1 MSTQTL
7 SIVLVDLVG
16 TTRKITNTDTL
27 KAAQYIEDAMRP
39 IKQSIAEHGGN
50 FVKFTGDGCLATF
63 KSARQ
68 SLICADA
75 IRDHFIRQKYTPG
88 GLPVDGVRIVV
99 NTSDVVCEDD
109 GDVVGDGVIVCSR
122 LEKSVPANQVWVTAA
137 TREVAGLND
146 FVFQPIGEIQLR
158 GRNLPVN
165 VYSLENTELSYIEN
179 GVSLL
184 VTDLHHY
191 KRTGETLSPSALNDY
206 LTRWADMH
214 RRAIFGLRGQV
225 RQFVADLVLLTFN
238 TPEDAYQAA
247 HKLRLLT
254 KTHNLSTKDERLHYH
269 FKAAIGTGDLI
280 LSPTGVIGR
289 LVNTTFDLLNNTP
302 RGGLRLDAES
312 YRNLRSAK
320 STFHPIKLNDTEAS
334 EAVYELKDENS

>member
-7 SIVLVDLVG
+7 SILLVDLVG
-16 TTRKITNTDTL
+16 TTRKVTNTDTL

-39 IKQSIAEHGGN
+39 IREAITEHEGT

-63 KSARQ
+63 TSARQ
-68 SLICADA
+68 ALICADA

-109 GDVVGDGVIVCSR
+109 GDIVGDGIIVCAR

-137 TREVAGLND
+137 TREVAGVSD

-158 GRNLPVN
+158 GRTVPIN
-165 VYSLENTELSYIEN
+165 VYSLENTELSYVEN

-184 VTDLHHY
+184 VTDLHRY
-191 KRTGETLSPSALNDY
+191 KHIGENFSPSALNDY
-206 LTRWADMH
+206 LMRWADLH
-214 RRAIFGLRGQV
+214 RRAIVGLRGQV
-225 RQFVADLVLLTFN
+225 RQFVADLALLTFN

-247 HKLRLLT
+247 NKLRLLT
-254 KTHNLSTKDERLHYH
+254 KTHNLNLNDEMHGYH

-280 LSPTGVIGR
+280 LSPTGVVGR

-302 RGGLRLDAES
+302 RNGLRIDAES
-312 YRNLRSAK
+312 YRNLRTVQDAFEPVDAENEQEVYQFK
-320 STFHPIKLNDTEAS
+320 SSKH
-334 EAVYELKDENS
+334 

>member
-7 SIVLVDLVG
+7 SILLVDLVG
-16 TTRKITNTDTL
+16 TTRKVTNTDTL

-39 IKQSIAEHGGN
+39 IKEAISRYEGN
-50 FVKFTGDGCLATF
+50 FIKFTGDGCLATF
-63 KSARQ
+63 GSARQ
-68 SLICADA
+68 ALVCADA

-99 NTSDVVCEDD
+99 NTSDVACEDD

-137 TREVAGLND
+137 TREVAGIND

-158 GRNLPVN
+158 GRTVPVN
-165 VYSLENTELSYIEN
+165 VYSLENTELSYVEN

-191 KRTGETLSPSALNDY
+191 KRTGESLSPGALNDY
-206 LTRWADMH
+206 LMRWADMH
-214 RRAIFGLRGQV
+214 RRAIVGLRGQV
-225 RQFVADLVLLTFN
+225 RQFVADLALLTFN

-247 HKLRLLT
+247 NKLRLLT
-254 KTHNLSTKDERLHYH
+254 KTHNLNLDDDMLIYE

-280 LSPTGVIGR
+280 LSPTGVVGR
-289 LVNTTFDLLNNTP
+289 LVNTTFDLLNDTP
-302 RGGLRLDAES
+302 RNGLRIDAES
-312 YRNLRSAK
+312 FRNLRTGQAA
-320 STFHPIKLNDTEAS
+320 FD
-334 EAVYELKDENS
+334 AVEHDGDQDIYQYKTSNH